1 MSARDNIEKF
11 YLKRILSEREKL
23 TKCLKMYKFKTSG
36 VSNKKNLCRILRV
49 REILSPQSK

>member
-49 REILSPQSK
+49 PQSK